1 MLNTIF
7 CPLKA
12 WPGEMTPSHQRKAS
26 PFKANYNRTLDLL
39 EFELEKLG
47 ARNIVIQ
54 CQCDRAQIRND
65 GWLKSGTSL
74 AGPAI
79 IVSFTDAL
87 GDEYAYPCDTFTSF
101 QDNLRAIALA
111 LEALRKVDRYGVT
124 RKGEQYQG
132 FKALPPAPQPARA
145 KMTPADAAEFIAR
158 YMLGLDPEVVIM
170 DHEIFENAF
179 KFAQKKV
186 HPDAG
191 GSHDDFVKL
200 QEAGAVLAEHFQ
212 AQAKAGGQA

>member
-1 MLNTIF
+1 MLNAIF
-7 CPLKA
+7 RPLKA
-12 WPGEMTPSHQRKAS
+12 WPGEMTAGHQRKAS
-26 PFKANYNRTLDLL
+26 PFKATYNSTLDLL

-79 IVSFTDAL
+79 IVSFTDAV

-132 FKALPPAPQPARA
+132 FKALPPGPQPAQ
-145 KMTPADAAEFIAR
+145 KMLPDEAAVFLASKVPGFDVR
-158 YMLGLDPEVVIM
+158 VLATDP
-170 DHEIFENAF
+170 EIFELAF

-200 QEAGAVLAEHFQ
+200 QEAGAVLSEHFQ
-212 AQAKAGGQA
+212 AQAKAGGHA